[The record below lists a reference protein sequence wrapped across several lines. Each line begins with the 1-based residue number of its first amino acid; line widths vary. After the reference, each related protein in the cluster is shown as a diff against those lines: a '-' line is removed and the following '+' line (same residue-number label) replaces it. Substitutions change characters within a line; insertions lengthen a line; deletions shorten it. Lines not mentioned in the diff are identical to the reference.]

1 MRTYQTDRHTP
12 PPGISQAAKAHIR
25 YLEHRKRAL
34 LRELGRVEDELRAR
48 SSARRQ
54 KRDVEVCCA

>member
-1 MRTYQTDRHTP
+1 MRTYHNTAQP
-12 PPGISQAAKAHIR
+12 SSSQADKSHIR

-34 LRELGRVEDELRAR
+34 LRELDKVNSELRAR

-54 KRDVEVCCA
+54 KRDVGVCCA

>member
-1 MRTYQTDRHTP
+1 MRTYHNIAL
-12 PPGISQAAKAHIR
+12 PGSSQADKAHIR

-34 LRELGRVEDELRAR
+34 LRELDKVNSELRSR

>member
-1 MRTYQTDRHTP
+1 MRTYHADRNTSQ
-12 PPGISQAAKAHIR
+12 PGSGQADKAHVR

-34 LRELGRVEDELRAR
+34 LRELDKVNSELRAR

>member
-1 MRTYQTDRHTP
+1 MRTYHTDRNTAQ
-12 PPGISQAAKAHIR
+12 PGICHADKSHIR

-34 LRELGRVEDELRAR
+34 LRELDKVNSELRSR

-54 KRDVEVCCA
+54 RRDVEVCCA

>member
-1 MRTYQTDRHTP
+1 MRTYHSDRHTP
-12 PPGISQAAKAHIR
+12 QPVTGQADKSHIR

-34 LRELGRVEDELRAR
+34 LRELDKVNSELRSR

-54 KRDVEVCCA
+54 RRDVEVCCA

>member
-1 MRTYQTDRHTP
+1 MRT
-12 PPGISQAAKAHIR
+12 SQHNTNQADKAHVR

-34 LRELGRVEDELRAR
+34 LRELDKVNSELRSR
-48 SSARRQ
+48 SSARRR